1 MAKRID
7 MNDRFEAVL
16 IKLKERVSQLDT
28 VDDWLLVTINT
39 MKAIVENTCKED
51 VEIVLKATGF
61 QDTVQV
67 QQLYDMV
74 QGKYGREGFS
84 ARHDSQYYYLSSL
97 VARFPRMELSE
108 EDRNKITE
116 YFGCDKFFLYKL

>member
-1 MAKRID
+1 

-28 VDDWLLVTINT
+28 LDDWLLVTINT

-84 ARHDSQYYYLSSL
+84 ARHDPQYYYLSSL